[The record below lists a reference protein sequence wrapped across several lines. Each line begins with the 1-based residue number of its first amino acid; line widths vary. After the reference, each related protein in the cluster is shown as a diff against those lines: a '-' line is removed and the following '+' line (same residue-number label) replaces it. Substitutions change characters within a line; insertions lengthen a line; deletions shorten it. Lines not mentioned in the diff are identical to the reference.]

1 MLGGLN
7 LRFLFLTNYSS
18 EIFALSQWDHYE
30 SCFFAHISIGKR
42 RAVDT
47 ESKFDEFALKVS
59 NLISACVFNG
69 DSQRFKMS
77 FYPHILEI
85 LNTLRSYI

>member
-18 EIFALSQWDHYE
+18 EILALSQGDHYE
-30 SCFFAHISIGKR
+30 SCFLAHISIGKK

-47 ESKFDEFALKVS
+47 ESKFDSFALKVS
-59 NLISACVFNG
+59 NLISVCVFKG
-69 DSQRFKMS
+69 GSQRFKVS
-77 FYPHILEI
+77 FYPQFLKF
-85 LNTLRSYI
+85 